1 MLGINIFILSITFY
15 LIFFIISTIL
25 EINQNPQKVSSTDE
39 IKLKNKFISSI
50 IETKGGVWMNYI
62 FRAKYIEK
70 IKKFIDKPI
79 VKILTG
85 MRRVG
90 KSTILNIIKDQLL
103 KDVPDEN
110 KIYMNFESF
119 EFFDIKDA
127 KLLKEY
133 LDEKLKDKKGRVYF
147 FFDEIQLV
155 KDWERVVNAL
165 RVSLN
170 SDIYITGSNS
180 KLISGDLA
188 TLLAGRY
195 VEFEIQPFTFDE
207 FSEIYKS
214 SNLSQEELFQKF
226 IKIGGMPGLKY
237 FNLNEEVS
245 QKYLNDIYNT
255 VLVKD
260 VLNYNNIRDV
270 DIFNRILS
278 FAMQN
283 IGATFSASAIKNYL
297 KSENRNISVD
307 TVLNYL
313 EYCNKAFVLKK
324 VPRYKKKKK
333 KLLKVDEKYYLTDH
347 GFRQS
352 MGFSNVKDIEKT
364 LENIVYI
371 ELLSRGYSV
380 KIGKVKDREIDFV
393 VKKGEDISY
402 FQIAYLMENEETRD
416 REFGVYDLI
425 KDNYPKYVLSMDK
438 LDFSQRGIV
447 HKTIIDFLLESEK

>member
-1 MLGINIFILSITFY
+1 M
-15 LIFFIISTIL
+15 
-25 EINQNPQKVSSTDE
+25 D
-39 IKLKNKFISSI
+39 
-50 IETKGGVWMNYI
+50 YI
-62 FRAKYIEK
+62 FRTKYIEK

-90 KSTILNIIKDQLL
+90 KSTILNIIKDQVL

-127 KLLKEY
+127 NALKDY
-133 LDEKLKDKKGRVYF
+133 LSEKLKDKEGKVYF

-155 KDWERVVNAL
+155 KDWEKVINGL
-165 RVSLN
+165 RVSHN
-170 SDIYITGSNS
+170 CDIYITGSNS

-207 FSEIYKS
+207 FSEIYRS
-214 SNLSQEELFQKF
+214 SNLSREELFQKF

-283 IGATFSASAIKNYL
+283 IGANFSASAIRNYL

-313 EYCNKAFVLKK
+313 EYCHKAFVLKK
-324 VPRYKKKKK
+324 VPRYDLGGK

-352 MGFSNVKDIEKT
+352 MGFSNLKDIEKT

-371 ELLSRGYSV
+371 ELLSRGYDV

-393 VKKGEDISY
+393 AKKGEDVSY
-402 FQIAYLMENEETRD
+402 FQIAYLMENEKTRN
-416 REFGVYDLI
+416 REFGAYDLVT
-425 KDNYPKYVLSMDK
+425 DNYPKYVLSMDK

-447 HKTIIDFLLESEK
+447 HKNIIDFLLESEK

>member
-1 MLGINIFILSITFY
+1 M
-15 LIFFIISTIL
+15 
-25 EINQNPQKVSSTDE
+25 D
-39 IKLKNKFISSI
+39 
-50 IETKGGVWMNYI
+50 YI
-62 FRAKYIEK
+62 FRDRYIEK
-70 IKKFIDKPI
+70 IKNFIDKPI

-90 KSTILNIIKDQLL
+90 KSTILNIIKN
-103 KDVPDEN
+103 DVLRDIPEEN
-110 KIYMNFESF
+110 KIYINFESF
-119 EFFDIKDA
+119 EYFEINNSSA
-127 KLLKEY
+127 LKEY
-133 LDEKLKDKKGRVYF
+133 LNEKLKDQKGKVYF

-155 KDWERVVNAL
+155 EDWEKVINAL
-165 RVSLN
+165 RVSFD

-195 VEFEIQPFTFDE
+195 VEFEIQPLSLYE
-207 FSEIYKS
+207 FSEIYRD
-214 SNLSQEELFQKF
+214 SNLNKEDLFQKF

-237 FNLNEEVS
+237 FKLEEEVS

-313 EYCNKAFVLKK
+313 EYCNRAFVLKK
-324 VPRYKKKKK
+324 VPRFDLEGK

-371 ELLSRGYSV
+371 ELLSRGYDV

-393 VKKGEDISY
+393 AKRGEIISY
-402 FQIAYLMENEETRD
+402 FQISYLMENEKTRE

-438 LDFSQRGIV
+438 LDFSQRGII
-447 HKTIIDFLLESEK
+447 HKNIIDFLLEGEK